1 MSSRFTEALGWC
13 GSICGWQKKQGSV
26 VCINSISE
34 CSAANGDTV
43 VKGHVLN
50 YPVNGNINR
59 MGVKMQP
66 CLTPEVVEILDDSF
80 CPTVIHTLVFSCR
93 AAIRWSMMSGIPLLL
108 SAFQRAVQSM
118 EYRPQLC
125 SHDVSKTDMKRQAPD
140 TRHQAPY
147 IPDTCFVCVTIR
159 RRHLDL
165 TISWRED
172 SGCFPSE
179 MPETVVWNQMVLPSP
194 KWWSTTTDR
203 SDFTVPSPITS
214 THHTTYTLLWRH

>member
-1 MSSRFTEALGWC
+1 
-13 GSICGWQKKQGSV
+13 

-93 AAIRWSMMSGIPLLL
+93 VAIRDVKTVYFSKPVTGLPKPVFNRLPNGLL
-108 SAFQRAVQSM
+108 
-118 EYRPQLC
+118 
-125 SHDVSKTDMKRQAPD
+125 
-140 TRHQAPY
+140 
-147 IPDTCFVCVTIR
+147 
-159 RRHLDL
+159 
-165 TISWRED
+165 
-172 SGCFPSE
+172 
-179 MPETVVWNQMVLPSP
+179 
-194 KWWSTTTDR
+194 
-203 SDFTVPSPITS
+203 
-214 THHTTYTLLWRH
+214 